1 MPRTKGDAHVMSSTD
16 KPDSPAAAATP
27 SPHLEALQKM
37 RIVIRAAQ
45 RHSLWVEKQCGVNG
59 AQLWIMQELAD
70 APGLRVGQVTARLA
84 IAQTTTSNLLEGL
97 ARKGY
102 VVKTRDPD
110 DARVVKLALSDT
122 GVALL
127 DTAPKPARGLLP
139 EALAKLDVAELADLN
154 AGLQGLL
161 ESIEDLDEGFGL
173 QPLPFTM

>member
-1 MPRTKGDAHVMSSTD
+1 MSGTEKHD
-16 KPDSPAAAATP
+16 NTAAATAP
-27 SPHLEALQKM
+27 SPHLEALQKL

-70 APGLRVGQVTARLA
+70 APGLRVGHITARLA
-84 IAQTTTSNLLEGL
+84 IAQTTTSNLLDGL
-97 ARKGY
+97 VKKGY
-102 VVKTRDPD
+102 VVKTRDSD
-110 DARVVKLALSDT
+110 DARVVKLALSAP
-122 GVALL
+122 GLALL
-127 DTAPKPARGLLP
+127 EAAPKPARGLLP
-139 EALAKLDVAELADLN
+139 EALAKLDGADLASLN

>member
-1 MPRTKGDAHVMSSTD
+1 MSSTT
-16 KPDSPAAAATP
+16 KPHSKAADGAPSPA
-27 SPHLEALQKM
+27 LEALQKL

-70 APGLRVGQVTARLA
+70 TPGLRVGQITARLA

-97 ARKGY
+97 VRKGY
-102 VVKTRDPD
+102 VVKTRDPG
-110 DARVVKLALSDT
+110 DARVVKLALSDA
-122 GVALL
+122 GLALL
-127 DTAPKPARGLLP
+127 DAAPKPARGLLP
-139 EALAKLDVAELADLN
+139 EALAKLDGADLASLN

-161 ESIEDLDEGFGL
+161 DSIEDLDEGFGL

>member
-1 MPRTKGDAHVMSSTD
+1 MSSTM
-16 KPDSPAAAATP
+16 KPAGKVPDAAP
-27 SPHLEALQKM
+27 SADLEALQKL

-70 APGLRVGQVTARLA
+70 TPGLRVGQITARLA

-97 ARKGY
+97 VRKGY
-102 VVKTRDPD
+102 VVKTRDLD
-110 DARVVKLALSDT
+110 DARVVKLALSEA
-122 GVALL
+122 GLALL
-127 DTAPKPARGLLP
+127 GTAPKPARGLLP
-139 EALAKLDVAELADLN
+139 EALAKLDEADLASLN

-161 ESIEDLDEGFGL
+161 DSIEDLDEGFGL

>member
-1 MPRTKGDAHVMSSTD
+1 MSSTV
-16 KPDSPAAAATP
+16 KPTSNADGPAP
-27 SPHLEALQKM
+27 SPHLAALQKL

-59 AQLWIMQELAD
+59 AQLWIMQELAEV
-70 APGLRVGQVTARLA
+70 PGLRVGQITARLA
-84 IAQTTTSNLLEGL
+84 IAQATTSNLLEGL
-97 ARKGY
+97 VRKGY